1 MVQWGLRIVNF
12 VVVFFLWGNIVAFNL
27 KESSFQLTFLSEF
40 HSTDYEGIHNLEPE
54 SPLNHS
60 GSPTPRNSPRPP
72 ARSVQTTLPM
82 QQPLTLLPSTVS
94 VTRAPLSHQS
104 IKDQSFTDSL
114 ENQSDI
120 SSSQD
125 IPSSAATTT
134 TTTASATSTVYDDD
148 TKLTLPAAPPS
159 LAAEGKFHE
168 RNVNKIKWVPHGK
181 DLSLL

>member
-1 MVQWGLRIVNF
+1 MKLPPMCYVNAAIPF
-12 VVVFFLWGNIVAFNL
+12 QCSCSIIPKVSRNDITITQRFLNL
-27 KESSFQLTFLSEF
+27 LLFSLEF
-40 HSTDYEGIHNLEPE
+40 HSTEYEGIHNLEPE

-72 ARSVQTTLPM
+72 ARSGQSTLPM
-82 QQPLTLLPSTVS
+82 QPLSLLPSVAT

-125 IPSSAATTT
+125 MPSSAATTT

-148 TKLTLPAAPPS
+148 TKPTLPPPPAS
-159 LAAEGKFHE
+159 VAAECK
-168 RNVNKIKWVPHGK
+168 
-181 DLSLL
+181 